1 MAQSSRARSKS
12 AVSISCTVL
21 VRPGRLDARDLAND
35 LVALHLLRHG
45 HGRLGRE
52 RAGERRLAAVGD
64 PRLIGHILRSGQQVA
79 TEEEM
84 EEARIDGLKVV
95 LRCVFAEHRTQRLAQ
110 VGEHEVRLS
119 PRFLTQSAARQP
131 MGKPCGGCSGCGL
144 GCRVLRRVPAYIS
157 I

>member
-1 MAQSSRARSKS
+1 MPAS
-12 AVSISCTVL
+12 AAC
-21 VRPGRLDARDLAND
+21 
-35 LVALHLLRHG
+35 
-45 HGRLGRE
+45 
-52 RAGERRLAAVGD
+52 AVGD

-95 LRCVFAEHRTQRLAQ
+95 LRCVFANPTQRLAQ

-131 MGKPCGGCSGCGL
+131 MGKPCGG
-144 GCRVLRRVPAYIS
+144 
-157 I
+157 